1 MGAVESVSPGD
12 PGEVARDF
20 ILEVLEAMGLEEC
33 EVAAEEQ
40 EEDGTWHLSIT
51 GEGSG
56 ALIGKQADALNALQ
70 YITTLVTLRRA
81 AAHVRIVLD
90 ADNYR
95 ARREEALTKQA
106 MDLAAQAV
114 EAGQEA
120 ELEPLSAYER
130 RIIHNALADHPEV
143 TTYSEGEEPRRRVI
157 IAPKPQGKQ

>member
-1 MGAVESVSPGD
+1 
-12 PGEVARDF
+12 
-20 ILEVLEAMGLEEC
+20 
-33 EVAAEEQ
+33 
-40 EEDGTWHLSIT
+40 
-51 GEGSG
+51 
-56 ALIGKQADALNALQ
+56 
-70 YITTLVTLRRA
+70 
-81 AAHVRIVLD
+81 VRIVLD